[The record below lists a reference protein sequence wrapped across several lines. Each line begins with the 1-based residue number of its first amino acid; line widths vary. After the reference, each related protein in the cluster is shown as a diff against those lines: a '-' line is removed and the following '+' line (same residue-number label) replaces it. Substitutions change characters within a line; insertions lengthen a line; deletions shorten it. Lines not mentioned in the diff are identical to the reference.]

1 MSFNYHVIVRRT
13 CLVVVGVLIGT
24 SALAQRGGGQQAA
37 AARQFHG
44 HGHPWR
50 GCCRHENRARQGRA
64 PTDRRPGGD
73 EGRQHAGEQH
83 DGILRADLSDNVS
96 TFIENSNQTNGM
108 GWDLQ
113 GRLISVQR
121 ARGNEKVGVLYPPDK
136 VATLAD
142 NYQGKPF
149 DALNDMAL
157 DKRGGVYFTDTQG
170 IYYLPPGGSTT
181 RIIDEVPRPNGVVL
195 SPDERTLYVHNKDGV
210 YMLAFDV
217 APDGTISNRRNFAR
231 YKSVRIPGHKDPAW
245 DEDNG
250 ADGMAVDSEG
260 RVYAATNCG
269 VEVFSP
275 RGELLGVIPVQ
286 WGAENDNI
294 RHPQNLA
301 FGGPD
306 RMTLYMVG
314 AARSTR
320 CEPCRRARNAPQS
333 RDPERADLKR
343 NRSRT
348 YTRSASQPAVYTIES
363 IGLPRGSGVGVKI
376 PVQLAGGGM
385 R

>member
-1 MSFNYHVIVRRT
+1 MSFRNGALVRRT
-13 CLVVVGVLIGT
+13 CLVAVGVLISS
-24 SALAQRGGGQQAA
+24 SALAQRGGPQAA
-37 AARQFHG
+37 PPPASFTATAIPGVVAAG
-44 HGHPWR
+44 TKIELVKAGL
-50 GCCRHENRARQGRA
+50 GR
-64 PTDRRPGGD
+64 T
-73 EGRQHAGEQH
+73 EGPVAMQ
-83 DGILRADLSDNVS
+83 DGSMLVSGPNSILKVDASDTVS

-108 GWDLQ
+108 GWDQQ

-121 ARGNEKVGVLYPPDK
+121 GKGNEKVGVLYPADK

-170 IYYLPPGGSTT
+170 IYYLPPGGRVSK
-181 RIIDEVPRPNGVVL
+181 IIDEVPRPNGVVL
-195 SPDERTLYVHNKDGV
+195 NADEKTLYVHNKDGV

-231 YKSVRIPGHKDPAW
+231 YKSVRIPGHKDPSW

-260 RVYAATNCG
+260 RVYAATNAG

-275 RGELLGVIPVQ
+275 RGELLGVLPVQ
-286 WGAENDNI
+286 WGAETDNI
-294 RHPQNLA
+294 RKPQNLA

-306 RMTLYMVG
+306 RKTLYIVG
-314 AARSTR
+314 AGTIFKVRTLSR
-320 CEPCRRARNAPQS
+320 GPQ
-333 RDPERADLKR
+333 RPTK
-343 NRSRT
+343 
-348 YTRSASQPAVYTIES
+348 
-363 IGLPRGSGVGVKI
+363 
-376 PVQLAGGGM
+376 
-385 R
+385 

>member
-1 MSFNYHVIVRRT
+1 MSLHNGAAMRRT
-13 CLVVVGVLIGT
+13 CLVAVGVLIST
-24 SALAQRGGGQQAA
+24 SAFAQRGG
-37 AARQFHG
+37 
-44 HGHPWR
+44 
-50 GCCRHENRARQGRA
+50 RQGGA
-64 PTDRRPGGD
+64 PPPASFTATSIPGVVAAGTKIELVKTGLQRT
-73 EGRQHAGEQH
+73 EGPVGMQ
-83 DGILRADLSDNVS
+83 DGSMLVSSTNSILKVDSSDTVS
-96 TFIENSNQTNGM
+96 TFIENSNETNAM

-113 GRLISVQR
+113 GRLLSVQR
-121 ARGNEKVGVLYPPDK
+121 ARGNEKVGVLYPANK
-136 VATLAD
+136 VTTLAD
-142 NYQGKPF
+142 NYEGEPF
-149 DALNDMAL
+149 NSLNDLAL

-170 IYYLPPGGSTT
+170 IYYLPPGGRVT

-217 APDGTISNRRNFAR
+217 ASDGKISNRRNFAR

-260 RVYAATNCG
+260 RVYAATNSG

-275 RGELLGVIPVQ
+275 RGELLGVMPVQ

-306 RMTLYMVG
+306 RKTLYIVG
-314 AARSTR
+314 AGTIFKVRTLSQG
-320 CEPCRRARNAPQS
+320 PQ
-333 RDPERADLKR
+333 RPTK
-343 NRSRT
+343 
-348 YTRSASQPAVYTIES
+348 
-363 IGLPRGSGVGVKI
+363 
-376 PVQLAGGGM
+376 
-385 R
+385 

>member
-1 MSFNYHVIVRRT
+1 MSFHNRFFMMRT
-13 CLVVVGVLIGT
+13 CLVVVGVLVST
-24 SALAQRGGGQQAA
+24 SALAQRGGGQEAPPPAFFTATAIPGVVAA
-37 AARQFHG
+37 G
-44 HGHPWR
+44 TKI
-50 GCCRHENRARQGRA
+50 ELVK
-64 PTDRRPGGD
+64 GGLQRT
-73 EGRQHAGEQH
+73 EGPVAMK
-83 DGILRADLSDNVS
+83 DGSMLVSSTSILKVDLSDNVS

-108 GWDLQ
+108 GWDRQ

-149 DALNDMAL
+149 NSLNDMAL
-157 DKRGGVYFTDTQG
+157 DKRGGVYLTDTQG

-195 SPDERTLYVHNKDGV
+195 SPDEKTLYVHNKDGV

-217 APDGTISNRRNFAR
+217 APDGKISNRRNFAR

-260 RVYAATNCG
+260 RVYAATNSG

-275 RGELLGVIPVQ
+275 RGELLGVLPVQ

-306 RMTLYMVG
+306 RKTLYMVG
-314 AARSTR
+314 AGTVY
-320 CEPCRRARNAPQS
+320 
-333 RDPERADLKR
+333 KV
-343 NRSRT
+343 RT
-348 YTRSASQPAVYTIES
+348 LSQGPDRPT
-363 IGLPRGSGVGVKI
+363 K
-376 PVQLAGGGM
+376 
-385 R
+385 